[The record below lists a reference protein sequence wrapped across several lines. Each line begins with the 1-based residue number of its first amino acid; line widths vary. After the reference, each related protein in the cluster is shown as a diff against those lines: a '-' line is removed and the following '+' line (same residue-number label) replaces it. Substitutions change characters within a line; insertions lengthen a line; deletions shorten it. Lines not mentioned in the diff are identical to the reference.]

1 LARQQPP
8 WRRRNFCPANDNGGG
23 AAKCSWLSTGG
34 MKANALS
41 ISKRTRKPTRHS
53 SPARTRHLPRFAI
66 APPHSFF
73 AHVAF
78 ASDRRSHAAPQ
89 ATANLLIEVENKI
102 VRAHDRQKHR
112 KVSEPDDAHAGEVA
126 AALDYLKAEPEFR
139 PFPAQRFV
147 EFDRIRPTHISVCPP
162 PTKILPDGSKVWR
175 LAESDADKLRGE
187 PHSVR
192 YPDIEQ
198 RLAAHPFLEG
208 MSPHH
213 LELLAL
219 CAMPTEFDA
228 GQMVLREGEPASGFY
243 LIETGTVAL
252 EGKAEDGRTVVID
265 TVSGGE
271 PLGWSWLFPPYLWS
285 FDARATQP
293 CTAICLSGLLLRQHR
308 DDDLT
313 LSHELHKRV
322 SEVMVRRLQAA
333 RNKLV
338 AHK

>member
-1 LARQQPP
+1 
-8 WRRRNFCPANDNGGG
+8 
-23 AAKCSWLSTGG
+23 
-34 MKANALS
+34 MKANAFT
-41 ISKRTRKPTRHS
+41 ISKGTSKPTRHS
-53 SPARTRHLPRFAI
+53 SLAQTHHLPRLAI
-66 APPHSFF
+66 TQPDCFF

-78 ASDRRSHAAPQ
+78 AFDRRSHAAPQ
-89 ATANLLIEVENKI
+89 ATANLLIEVEDKV
-102 VRAHDRQKHR
+102 VRAHDKNEHV
-112 KVSEPDDAHAGEVA
+112 KGSEPGDAHSAEVAGEIAMA
-126 AALDYLKAEPEFR
+126 AALEYLKGEPDFR

-147 EFDRIRPTHISVCPP
+147 EFDRIRPTHISIRPP
-162 PTKILPDGSKVWR
+162 PTKILPDGSKIWR
-175 LAESDADKLRGE
+175 LRESEADKLRGE
-187 PHSVR
+187 PHSIR

-198 RLAAHPFLEG
+198 RLAAHPFLKG

-228 GQMVLREGEPASGFY
+228 GQIVLREGEPASGFY
-243 LIETGTVAL
+243 LIETGTVVL
-252 EGKAEDGRTVVID
+252 EAKANDGKTVVID
-265 TVSGGE
+265 TVCAGE

-285 FDARATQP
+285 FDARATEP

-313 LSHELHKRV
+313 LSHELHKRA
-322 SEVMVRRLQAA
+322 SEVMVRRLRAA